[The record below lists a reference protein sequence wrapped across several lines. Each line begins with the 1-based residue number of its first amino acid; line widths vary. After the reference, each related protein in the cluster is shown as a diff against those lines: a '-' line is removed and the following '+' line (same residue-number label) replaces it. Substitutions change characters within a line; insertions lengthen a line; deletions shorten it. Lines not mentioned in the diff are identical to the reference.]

1 MTVEALIELLEEVE
15 DKTRDVKFNDGWSDY
30 LVEVVEF
37 EVTKDV
43 ILS

>member
-30 LVEVVEF
+30 LVEIVET
-37 EVTKDV
+37 ESTNDM
-43 ILS
+43 ILL

>member
-30 LVEVVEF
+30 LVENVET
-37 EVTKDV
+37 ESGKDV
-43 ILS
+43 ILL

>member
-30 LVEVVEF
+30 LVEVVET
-37 EVTKDV
+37 ETTKDV

>member
-30 LVEVVEF
+30 LVEIVET
-37 EVTKDV
+37 ESTNDV
-43 ILS
+43 ILL

>member
-1 MTVEALIELLEEVE
+1 MTVEDLIKALEEIE

-30 LVEVVEF
+30 LIENVKTET
-37 EVTKDV
+37 TKDV